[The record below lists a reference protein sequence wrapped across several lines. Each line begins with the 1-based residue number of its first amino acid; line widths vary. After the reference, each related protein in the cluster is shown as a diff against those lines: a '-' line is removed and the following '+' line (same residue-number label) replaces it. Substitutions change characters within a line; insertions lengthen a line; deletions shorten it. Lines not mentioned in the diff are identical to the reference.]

1 MTTLTLQQ
9 TLDRVIAKHGED
21 TPFVQMLRDQIAS
34 TDKSVEDLYVTGSVR
49 PVNASDIT

>member
-1 MTTLTLQQ
+1 MTTLLKQMLARQ
-9 TLDRVIAKHGED
+9 EARLGPDSPA
-21 TPFVQMLRDQIAS
+21 VQMLRDQIAS